1 MPLINGL
8 AKVSLMP
15 AQRLESTAPQMKRKG
30 RIQIGS
36 DADITIFDAG
46 KIIDTANFQGGLTYS
61 SGVRYV
67 LVNGEFVVW
76 EGELVDGARPGQAVL
91 GRDVVF

>member
-1 MPLINGL
+1 
-8 AKVSLMP
+8 
-15 AQRLESTAPQMKRKG
+15 
-30 RIQIGS
+30 
-36 DADITIFDAG
+36 
-46 KIIDTANFQGGLTYS
+46 
-61 SGVRYV
+61 V